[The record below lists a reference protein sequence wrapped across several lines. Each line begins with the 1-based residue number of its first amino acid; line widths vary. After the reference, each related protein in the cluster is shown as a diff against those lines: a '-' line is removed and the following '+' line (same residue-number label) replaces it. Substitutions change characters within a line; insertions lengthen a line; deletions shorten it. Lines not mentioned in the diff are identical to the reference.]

1 MRCVICK
8 QPSDASISVEHIIP
22 ESLGNEKHLLPKGIV
37 CDSCNN
43 YISRE
48 IEGRLL
54 ESPYFR
60 DIRFRKG
67 ILSKKRRYPA
77 VWGLHP
83 KSRTLVEFV
92 RDPEDDSL
100 SMGPASEK
108 DNEKWIKSVTSSET
122 FSIYVPAEYPDPD
135 RHLMSRFIAKVG
147 IETLAASALDVKGG
161 LDEIVNKAELDELRE
176 HIRIGDPSKNWPYH
190 SRRIYPENFVFVE
203 EGQSCEI
210 LHEFMIL
217 VTLQREFYVI
227 LALFGVEYALNLG
240 GPEIDGYL
248 NWLEQNNNRSPLS
261 HSVNSRQTDQAR
273 PPGNA

>member
-1 MRCVICK
+1 MHCVICK

-22 ESLGNEKHLLPKGIV
+22 ESLGNEEHLLPKGIV

-48 IEGRLL
+48 IEGPLL

-67 ILSKKRRYPA
+67 ILSKKHRYPA
-77 VWGLHP
+77 VQGLHP
-83 KSRTLVEFV
+83 ESRTVVEFV

-108 DNEKWIKSVTSSET
+108 DNEKWIKSVTPSET

-147 IETLAASALDVKGG
+147 IETLAASGLHVKGG
-161 LDEIVNKAELDELRE
+161 LDELVNKAELDELRK
-176 HIRIGDPSKNWPYH
+176 HIRIGDPSKDWPFH
-190 SRRIYPENFVFVE
+190 SRRIYPENSIFVE
-203 EGQSCEI
+203 QGQPCEI
-210 LHEFMIL
+210 LHEFKIL
-217 VTLQREFYVI
+217 ITPQSEFFVV
-227 LALFGVEYALNLG
+227 LVLFGVEYALNLG

-248 NWLEQNNNRSPLS
+248 HWLEQNNGRSPLV
-261 HSVNSRQTDQAR
+261 HTDNSRRSD
-273 PPGNA
+273 